1 MQRAFCLRGQNST
14 HAFLPARKPE
24 GGIAPFSKNPL
35 SAVRSPPLQ
44 GVEPK
49 PFRELAYNR
58 PSARPTPHTLCS
70 HPHRGPPAVPC
81 PPLPSRAAPRA
92 ARDVLTHARTELGRR
107 SPAARERHLPEA
119 FLGCGARARFVFFFF
134 LKRVHPIVLFVV
146 IVVLVLFVCFKRKAD
161 PTFVPR
167 CKRKPLAQHNGGRA
181 VRAAADAN
189 RGEGERGEAEVPVV
203 GGPQEQGL
211 AARAAVRGGV
221 TAVHRR
227 GHRVLLVPCGESGT
241 GLARA
246 AAAAQP
252 RAAPAGS
259 HYLEMAAGSWGLRV

>member
-14 HAFLPARKPE
+14 HAFLPARKPD

-70 HPHRGPPAVPC
+70 HPHRGPPALPC

-92 ARDVLTHARTELGRR
+92 ARDVLAHARTGLGRR
-107 SPAARERHLPEA
+107 NPAAQERHLPEA
-119 FLGCGARARFVFFFF
+119 FLGCGARARFVFFFSLNVCILLSF
-134 LKRVHPIVLFVV
+134 LLLSLFWFCLFVS
-146 IVVLVLFVCFKRKAD
+146 RERQ
-161 PTFVPR
+161 TR